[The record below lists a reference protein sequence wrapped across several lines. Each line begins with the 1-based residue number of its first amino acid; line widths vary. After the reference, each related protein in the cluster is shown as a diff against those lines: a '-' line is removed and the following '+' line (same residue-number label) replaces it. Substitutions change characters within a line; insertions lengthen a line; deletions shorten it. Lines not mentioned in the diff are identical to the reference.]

1 MQSINVSF
9 IGGGFYEGILGFLLI
24 GYSIGISIGIP
35 IGIPIGILIGI
46 LFQLDP
52 IGIPIGIL
60 ISNWNSNW
68 IQLDFF
74 VRVSKGF
81 CVFFKFLLLPILG
94 KKRNRMITSLW
105 TEKHRTTVPYFYAIH
120 NSNFQIYVKKT
131 RLLANVNLHFE
142 NYVFV
147 ETRLSTIR
155 ITKFEIF
162 HAEISINHCGRRPY
176 SNLSIVAHSQET
188 ANWEKTTSLP
198 K

>member
-1 MQSINVSF
+1 MLVSRWLLWTNLR
-9 IGGGFYEGILGFLLI
+9 ISVNWIFYRNF
-24 GYSIGISIGIP
+24 YWNSNRKSYWNSYWN
-35 IGIPIGILIGI
+35 
-46 LFQLDP
+46 F
-52 IGIPIGIL
+52 IPIGIL
-60 ISNWNSNW
+60 ISKWNSNW